1 MKIIGKQLENQQ
13 GHSDECHVAQTGEL
27 DLVNGTGRLRLFAYA
42 SKAAFEAGKPSTCNR
57 DVTVKFADLTKFEAL
72 WTELATMLLTNP
84 ASEYYGGT
92 LEDAEKPGGVP

>member
-1 MKIIGKQLENQQ
+1 MKIIEKTLENQQ

-42 SKAAFEAGKPSTCNR
+42 NKSAYEAGKPSTCNR
-57 DVTVKFADLTKFEAL
+57 DVTVKFADLTKFEPL
-72 WTELATMLLTNP
+72 WVELATMLLTDP
-84 ASEYYGGT
+84 SSEFAGGT